1 MLANTTRALTEAQ
14 REQWAVDGYLQL
26 EGALSPAEVD
36 FFSDQIDRVRRQPGY
51 EPAPAKLPR
60 GHYAWVDHADPNPEA
75 FMDRRDLLA
84 YHQAFIDLIDR
95 PRVFDLIL
103 DLMGPYIQFSMS
115 QAIVRASTET
125 FPGYTHTDGG
135 EAQRAIRVTETSRPL
150 AVKVM
155 YLLTDVTEPDSGN
168 FTIFPGSHLRPF
180 PERAER
186 IPNPHM
192 PGAVP
197 LLGKAGDAYVFP
209 HAIWHGP
216 SPNRSGKARK
226 TILYNYCQMF
236 MRPYDFGTP
245 YSALFER
252 CTPRQ
257 RRLLGDLGHDFRPGD
272 FFYAPE
278 NQEALMTG
286 TEHVPAR
293 GIHVDVEAARKRG

>member
-26 EGALSPAEVD
+26 EGALSPAEVA
-36 FFSDQIDRVRRQPGY
+36 FFSNLLDNTVRTQPGY
-51 EPAPAKLPR
+51 EPAATELQR
-60 GHYAWVDHADPNPEA
+60 GHYAWKLPDQNKDA
-75 FMDRRDLLA
+75 FMDRRDLLP

-95 PRVFDLIL
+95 PAIFDLIL

-115 QAIVRASTET
+115 QAIIRASTDM
-125 FPGYTHTDGG
+125 FPGYIHTDGG
-135 EAQRAIRVTETSRPL
+135 EAQKSIRVTETSRPL

-155 YLLTDVTEPDSGN
+155 YLLTDVTAPDSGN

-186 IPNPHM
+186 IPGPKS
-192 PGAVP
+192 PGTVP

-216 SPNRSGKARK
+216 SPNHSGKARK

-236 MRPYDFGTP
+236 MKPYDFGGP
-245 YSALFER
+245 VKALFER

-272 FFYAPE
+272 FFYAPLD
-278 NQEALMTG
+278 QEALMTG
-286 TEHVPAR
+286 RA
-293 GIHVDVEAARKRG
+293 

>member
-26 EGALSPAEVD
+26 EGALSPAEVA
-36 FFSDQIDRVRRQPGY
+36 FFSDLLDNTVRTQPGY
-51 EPAPAKLPR
+51 EPAATELQR
-60 GHYAWVDHADPNPEA
+60 GHYAWKLPDQNKDA
-75 FMDRRDLLA
+75 FMDRRDLLP

-95 PRVFDLIL
+95 PAIFDLIL

-115 QAIVRASTET
+115 QAIIRASTDT
-125 FPGYTHTDGG
+125 FPGYIHTDGG
-135 EAQRAIRVTETSRPL
+135 EAQKSIRVTETSRPL

-155 YLLTDVTEPDSGN
+155 YLLTDVTARDSGN
-168 FTIFPGSHLRPF
+168 FTILPGSHLRPF

-186 IPNPHM
+186 IPGPKS
-192 PGAVP
+192 PGTVP

-216 SPNRSGKARK
+216 SPNHSGKARK

-236 MRPYDFGTP
+236 MKPYDFGGP
-245 YSALFER
+245 VKALFDR

-272 FFYAPE
+272 FFYAPLD
-278 NQEALMTG
+278 QEALMTG
-286 TEHVPAR
+286 RA
-293 GIHVDVEAARKRG
+293 

>member
-1 MLANTTRALTEAQ
+1 MLANTTRTLTDLQ

-26 EGALSPAEVD
+26 EGALSSAEVD
-36 FFSDQIDRVRRQPGY
+36 FFSELLDHVRAQPGY
-51 EPAPAKLPR
+51 EPAAAELQR
-60 GHYAWVDHADPNPEA
+60 GHYAWKLPDQNPDA
-75 FMDRRDLLA
+75 FMDRRDLLP

-95 PRVFDLIL
+95 PRIFDLIL

-115 QAIVRASTET
+115 QAIIRASTDL

-135 EAQRAIRVTETSRPL
+135 EAQKTIRVTETSRPL

-155 YLLTDVTEPDSGN
+155 YLLTDVTAPDSGN
-168 FTIFPGSHLRPF
+168 FTIYPGSHLRPF
-180 PERAER
+180 PERADR
-186 IPNPHM
+186 IPNPKM

-236 MRPYDFGTP
+236 MKPYDFGGP
-245 YSALFER
+245 PKALFDR

-272 FFYAPE
+272 FFYAPLD
-278 NQEALMTG
+278 QEAVMNG
-286 TEHVPAR
+286 GV
-293 GIHVDVEAARKRG
+293 

>member
-1 MLANTTRALTEAQ
+1 MLANTTRVLTDLQ

-26 EGALSPAEVD
+26 EGALSPAEVE
-36 FFSDQIDRVRRQPGY
+36 FFSDQLDDVRQQPGY
-51 EPAPAKLPR
+51 EPAPKELPR
-60 GHYAWVDHADPNPEA
+60 GHYGWAPHADQNIDG
-75 FMDRRDLLA
+75 FMDRRDLLP

-95 PRVFDLIL
+95 PAIFDLIL

-115 QAIVRASTET
+115 QAIVRASTDQ

-135 EAQRAIRVTETSRPL
+135 EAQRSIRVTETSRPL

-168 FTIFPGSHLRPF
+168 FTVFPGSHMRPF
-180 PERAER
+180 PDRAER
-186 IPNPHM
+186 IPNPHAA
-192 PGAVP
+192 GAVP

-216 SPNRSGKARK
+216 SPNKSGKARK
-226 TILYNYCQMF
+226 TLLYNYCQMF
-236 MRPYDFGTP
+236 MRPYDFAGP
-245 YSALFER
+245 YTTLFDK

-257 RRLLGDLGHDFRPGD
+257 RRLLGDLGHDYRPGD

-278 NQEALMTG
+278 DQESLMAAG
-286 TEHVPAR
+286 GP
-293 GIHVDVEAARKRG
+293 VEQRAATIYRTAKDENA

>member
-1 MLANTTRALTEAQ
+1 MLANTTRALTAEQ

-26 EGALSPAEVD
+26 EGALSPSEVD
-36 FFSDQIDRVRRQPGY
+36 FFSKQIDRVRTQPGY
-51 EPAPAKLPR
+51 EPAPGKLPR

-75 FMDRRDLLA
+75 FMDRRDLLT

-186 IPNPHM
+186 
-192 PGAVP
+192 
-197 LLGKAGDAYVFP
+197 
-209 HAIWHGP
+209 P
-216 SPNRSGKARK
+216 SASHR
-226 TILYNYCQMF
+226 
-236 MRPYDFGTP
+236 
-245 YSALFER
+245 
-252 CTPRQ
+252 
-257 RRLLGDLGHDFRPGD
+257 
-272 FFYAPE
+272 
-278 NQEALMTG
+278 
-286 TEHVPAR
+286 
-293 GIHVDVEAARKRG
+293 

>member
-26 EGALSPAEVD
+26 EGALSPAEVA
-36 FFSDQIDRVRRQPGY
+36 FFSDLLDNTVRTQPGY
-51 EPAPAKLPR
+51 EPAATELQR
-60 GHYAWVDHADPNPEA
+60 GHYAWKLPDQNKDA
-75 FMDRRDLLA
+75 FMDRRDLLP

-95 PRVFDLIL
+95 PAIFDLIL

-115 QAIVRASTET
+115 QAIIRASTDT
-125 FPGYTHTDGG
+125 FPGYIHTDGG
-135 EAQRAIRVTETSRPL
+135 EAQKSIRVTETSRPL

-155 YLLTDVTEPDSGN
+155 YLLTDVTAPDSGN
-168 FTIFPGSHLRPF
+168 FTVLPGSHLRPF

-186 IPNPHM
+186 IPGPKS
-192 PGAVP
+192 PGTVP

-216 SPNRSGKARK
+216 SPNHSGKARK

-236 MRPYDFGTP
+236 MKPYDFGGP
-245 YSALFER
+245 VKALFER

-272 FFYAPE
+272 FFYAPLD
-278 NQEALMTG
+278 QEALMTG
-286 TEHVPAR
+286 RA
-293 GIHVDVEAARKRG
+293 

>member
-1 MLANTTRALTEAQ
+1 MLANTTRILTEEQ

-36 FFSDQIDRVRRQPGY
+36 FFSAQLDRVRRLPGY
-51 EPAPAKLPR
+51 EPAPGKLPR
-60 GHYAWVDHADPNPEA
+60 GHYAWAEHADLDPEA
-75 FMDRRDLLA
+75 FMDRRDLLT

-103 DLMGPYIQFSMS
+103 DLMGPFIQFSMS

-135 EAQRAIRVTETSRPL
+135 EGQRRIRVTETSRPL

-180 PERAER
+180 PERLER
-186 IPNPHM
+186 IPDPHA

-216 SPNRSGKARK
+216 VAQPLRQGAQDHPLQLLPDVHAR
-226 TILYNYCQMF
+226 LRFQRALC
-236 MRPYDFGTP
+236 
-245 YSALFER
+245 ALFER

-257 RRLLGDLGHDFRPGD
+257 RRLLGDLGHRSVR
-272 FFYAPE
+272 AISS
-278 NQEALMTG
+278 TRRR
-286 TEHVPAR
+286 T
-293 GIHVDVEAARKRG
+293 RKR

>member
-26 EGALSPAEVD
+26 EGALSPAEVA
-36 FFSDQIDRVRRQPGY
+36 FFSDLLDNTVRTQPGY
-51 EPAPAKLPR
+51 EPAATELQR
-60 GHYAWVDHADPNPEA
+60 GHYAWKLPDQNKDA
-75 FMDRRDLLA
+75 FMDRRDLLP

-95 PRVFDLIL
+95 PAIFDLIL

-115 QAIVRASTET
+115 QAIIRASTDT
-125 FPGYTHTDGG
+125 FPGYIHTDGG
-135 EAQRAIRVTETSRPL
+135 EAQKSIRVTETSRPL

-155 YLLTDVTEPDSGN
+155 DLLTDVTAPDSGN
-168 FTIFPGSHLRPF
+168 FTVLPGSHLRPF

-186 IPNPHM
+186 IPGPKS
-192 PGAVP
+192 PGTVP

-216 SPNRSGKARK
+216 SPNHSGKARK

-236 MRPYDFGTP
+236 MKPYDFGGP
-245 YSALFER
+245 VKALFER

-272 FFYAPE
+272 FFYAPLD
-278 NQEALMTG
+278 QEALMTG
-286 TEHVPAR
+286 RA
-293 GIHVDVEAARKRG
+293 